1 MKYDKF
7 ITLDVKIIQS
17 KKNNK
22 CAFLIDTVTGKIVTS
37 KPINYIE
44 VFGIT
49 LNEFYKIELGRF
61 TNDKGYIDFNFV
73 KVSAYTPI
81 TKQFVSKPVS
91 NTVKESPQATTPI
104 QSDKPA
110 WLR

>member
-17 KKNNK
+17 KKNSN
-22 CAFLIDTVTGKIVTS
+22 CVFLVDTATGKIVTS
-37 KPINYIE
+37 KPINYIKC
-44 VFGIT
+44 FGLD

-61 TNDKGYIDFNFV
+61 TNDKNYMDFNFV
-73 KVSAYTPI
+73 KVSSYNPI
-81 TKQFVSKPVS
+81 TKPVS
-91 NTVKESPQATTPI
+91 NTVKKFPQATTPV
-104 QSDKPA
+104 QVEMSKPA